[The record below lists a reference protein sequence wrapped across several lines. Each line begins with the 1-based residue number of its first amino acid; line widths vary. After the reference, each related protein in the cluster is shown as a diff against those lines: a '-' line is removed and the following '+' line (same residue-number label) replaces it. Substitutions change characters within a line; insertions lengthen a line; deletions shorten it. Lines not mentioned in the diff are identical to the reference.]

1 MQPVLEGGSQRERL
15 VAMATGPEKVAGET
29 KKHQSD
35 GDEKI
40 RELMRVYNRGVD
52 RVADDRGGGQ
62 DED

>member
-29 KKHQSD
+29 KKHQRDS
-35 GDEKI
+35 DEKI
-40 RELMRVYNRGVD
+40 RELMGVYNRGVD